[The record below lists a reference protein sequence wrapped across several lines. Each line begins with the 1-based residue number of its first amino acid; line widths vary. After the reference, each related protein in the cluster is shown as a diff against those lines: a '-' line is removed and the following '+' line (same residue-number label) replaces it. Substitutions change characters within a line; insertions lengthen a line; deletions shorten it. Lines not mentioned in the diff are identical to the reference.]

1 MYNHSKRTGYC
12 FTVEDGEAAIT
23 VLKPKSGELTHI
35 GLYLVIYED
44 VHGNVTLDQLKI
56 SEIAEHYRIDVSDLE
71 DVV

>member
-23 VLKPKSGELTHI
+23 IIKPKSDELRHI

-44 VHGNVTLDQLKI
+44 VHGNVTLEELKLT
-56 SEIAEHYRIDVSDLE
+56 EIAEHYIIDIRDLE